1 VRPVS
6 VGINPTAAVL
16 TTVYTVPTG
25 YYAKFTVMYIHNTG
39 GSTKHITVQ
48 WYDASAAT
56 TLDILTNYDFTSKQ
70 YLQFDGNAYIVL
82 EEGDRIQIT
91 TQSASTFSFI
101 ATFEVSGA
109 QRT

>member
-1 VRPVS
+1 MRPES
-6 VGINPTAAVL
+6 VGVSPAANTL

-56 TLDILTNYDFTSKQ
+56 TLDILTSYDFTSKQ

-82 EEGDRIQIT
+82 EGDRIQIT
-91 TQSASTFSFI
+91 TQSASSFSFI
-101 ATFEVSGA
+101 ATFEVQGA

>member
-1 VRPVS
+1 MRPVS
-6 VGINPTAAVL
+6 VGISPTADTL

-48 WYDASAAT
+48 WYDASTAT
-56 TLDILTNYDFTSKQ
+56 TLDILTNYALTSKQ

-82 EEGDRIQIT
+82 EEGDSIQIT

>member
-1 VRPVS
+1 MRAIS
-6 VGINPTAAVL
+6 VGVSPTAAVD
-16 TTVYTVPTG
+16 TTVYTCPTG

-48 WYDASAAT
+48 WFDASANS
-56 TLDILTNYDFTSKQ
+56 TLDILTQYDFSTKT

-82 EEGDRIQIT
+82 EEGDKIKIT

-101 ATFEVSGA
+101 ATFEEIGLTR
-109 QRT
+109 Q

>member
-1 VRPVS
+1 MRPVS
-6 VGINPTAAVL
+6 VGINPTANTL

-48 WYDASAAT
+48 WYDASTAT
-56 TLDILTNYDFTSKQ
+56 TLDILTEYNFTSKN

-82 EEGDRIQIT
+82 EEGDKIEIT
-91 TQSASTFSFI
+91 TEAGSTFSFI
-101 ATFEVSGA
+101 ATFEVFGA

>member
-6 VGINPTAAVL
+6 VGISPAANTL

-56 TLDILTNYDFTSKQ
+56 TLDILTSYNLTSKE
-70 YLQFDGNAYIVL
+70 YLEFNGVAYIVL
-82 EEGDRIQIT
+82 EEGDRLQLT
-91 TQSASTFSFI
+91 TEAGSTFSFI
-101 ATFEVSGA
+101 ATFEVQGA

>member
-1 VRPVS
+1 MRALS
-6 VGINPTAAVL
+6 VGVSPTAAVD
-16 TTVYTVPTG
+16 TTVYTCPTG

-48 WYDASAAT
+48 WFDASANT
-56 TLDILTNYDFTSKQ
+56 TLDILTQYDFSTKT

-82 EEGDRIQIT
+82 EEGDKIKIT

-101 ATFEVSGA
+101 ATFEEEGLTRS
-109 QRT
+109 

>member
-6 VGINPTAAVL
+6 VAATPTAATL

-25 YYAKFTVMYIHNTG
+25 YYALFNLMYLHNTT
-39 GSTKHITVQ
+39 GSTKTITAQ

-56 TLDILTNYDFTSKQ
+56 SYDILTGYSMGSKE
-70 YLQFDGNAYIVL
+70 YLKFDGGAYIVL
-82 EEGDRIQIT
+82 EEGDQFRVT
-91 TQSASTFSFI
+91 TESGSTFSVLG
-101 ATFEVSGA
+101 TFELYGA

>member
-1 VRPVS
+1 MRPVS
-6 VGINPTAAVL
+6 VGINPTAATL

-48 WYDASAAT
+48 WYDASTAT
-56 TLDILTNYDFTSKQ
+56 TLDILTNYDLTSKQ

-91 TQSASTFSFI
+91 TQSESTFSFI